1 MLEKLSS
8 RNDGINYASRFLAN
22 TLHEIRTPI
31 QTIIGTIELIQET
44 SLDKEQT
51 EYIRQIQF
59 SAEVLLDLA
68 NNILDFSKLRSNE
81 FKLET
86 IPFDIAMVTE
96 QVVNLVSIESFNK
109 GVEIVTDIDESV
121 PSLVMG
127 DTVRVQQIMLN
138 IVKNAV
144 KFTNNGYI
152 HIELS
157 YQSGTICFRVTD
169 SGIGISEEKKK
180 KLFTDYFQAD
190 ISTYRQF
197 GGTGLGLSICK
208 SLVRTM
214 KGTIGVRAN
223 PYGGSIFTVLIP
235 LPAAVEGLEDKNK
248 IKISDIP
255 ENTRILI
262 VENNEL
268 AKRSLERRLR
278 MLGIKEI
285 ESASSSDEAMS
296 QLEFARRIHHPFTI
310 AFINMMIP
318 SIDGW
323 HLASNIKS
331 SRGGEK
337 IKLYLLSP
345 EGQMRG
351 EAKMK
356 LLDWFDGYLYKPV
369 KKDKLVE
376 ILETAFGIRCADENE
391 MQRLRDEIINKREQ
405 DSSIARGLK
414 ILVAEDHSV
423 NRKLME
429 AFLKNF
435 GAEVY
440 LAEDGEQAVAQIDE
454 VPDIPLIFMD
464 IFMPNKSGV
473 EATEELREKGYNG
486 IIVACTAN
494 NDSNDFADYM
504 KIGINDI
511 LVKPFKRAAIKA
523 TLEKWNTALQIP
535 FMTEIKNIDMLA
547 PVPDDSTKDEI
558 WNHREF
564 LSSVDGDKSFARG
577 LITDFITQTEKL
589 IESIDQ
595 NLFNSLNSAAI
606 HQDAH
611 TIKGSAASVYA
622 QSIFEA
628 AKKLDDKSQA
638 ADTVQKTAL
647 LDTAELRA
655 AFSEFTDFARP
666 IISSWEKEAD
676 K

>member
-96 QVVNLVSIESFNK
+96 QVVNLGSIESFNK

-589 IESIDQ
+589 IASIDQ

>member
-144 KFTNNGYI
+144 KFTNSGYI

-589 IESIDQ
+589 IASIDQ

-628 AKKLDDKSQA
+628 AKKLNDKSQA

>member
-589 IESIDQ
+589 IASIDQ

>member
-144 KFTNNGYI
+144 KFTNSGYI

-589 IESIDQ
+589 IASIDQ

>member
-535 FMTEIKNIDMLA
+535 FITEIKNIDMLA

-589 IESIDQ
+589 IASIDQ

>member
-440 LAEDGEQAVAQIDE
+440 LAEDGEQAIAQIDE

-589 IESIDQ
+589 IASIDQ

>member
-144 KFTNNGYI
+144 KFTNSGYI

-589 IESIDQ
+589 IASIDQ

-647 LDTAELRA
+647 LDTAELHA

>member
-589 IESIDQ
+589 IASIDQ
-595 NLFNSLNSAAI
+595 NLFNSLNSVAI

>member
-589 IESIDQ
+589 IASIDQ

-628 AKKLDDKSQA
+628 AKKLNDKSQA

>member
-547 PVPDDSTKDEI
+547 PVPDDITKDEI

-589 IESIDQ
+589 IASIDQ
-595 NLFNSLNSAAI
+595 NLFNSLNSARI

>member
-1 MLEKLSS
+1 
-8 RNDGINYASRFLAN
+8 
-22 TLHEIRTPI
+22 
-31 QTIIGTIELIQET
+31 
-44 SLDKEQT
+44 
-51 EYIRQIQF
+51 
-59 SAEVLLDLA
+59 
-68 NNILDFSKLRSNE
+68 
-81 FKLET
+81 
-86 IPFDIAMVTE
+86 MVTE

-144 KFTNNGYI
+144 KFTNSGYI

-589 IESIDQ
+589 IASIDQ

>member
-589 IESIDQ
+589 IASIDQ
-595 NLFNSLNSAAI
+595 NLFNSLNSATI

>member
-589 IESIDQ
+589 IASIDQ

-622 QSIFEA
+622 QSIFEM